1 MIGKSNSVKQSER
14 IEVTKKLIDQV
25 HLLIMT
31 RVVELIYLILLHKII
46 DNLNI
51 LRRTNKIIKIYNSL
65 GQDRDKDKERNRKGN
80 DKNKEKEID
89 RDKDKDRDRDRKN
102 CIDRIKKE
110 LNLTEEQILKDN
122 QKNNIWNATKD
133 QNHKNHLDI

>member
-1 MIGKSNSVKQSER
+1 MIGKSNSVKLSER
-14 IEVTKKLIDQV
+14 IEVTKKQIDQV
-25 HLLIMT
+25 HPLTMT
-31 RVVELIYLILLHKII
+31 RVEELIYLILLHKII
-46 DNLNI
+46 DSLNI

>member
-51 LRRTNKIIKIYNSL
+51 LRRINKIIKIYNYL
-65 GQDRDKDKERNRKGN
+65 GQDRDQDKERNRK
-80 DKNKEKEID
+80 DKDKKKDKKKEKEID
-89 RDKDKDRDRDRKN
+89 RDRDRDRKN
-102 CIDRIKKE
+102 CIDRIKKDP
-110 LNLTEEQILKDN
+110 NLTEEQILKDN